1 MQIAATPLPQL
12 SFNRMR
18 TALLRAGGM
27 RIGRGSQIMGPVI
40 ITGPGRWSDLL
51 EIGDHTFITG
61 PLRIDLAAPVRIGS
75 RVNLGHSVTL
85 LTMDHEIG
93 PSEKRCGYRKTGPIV
108 IEDAVWIA
116 TNATILPGVTVG
128 EASVVAAGA
137 VVTRDVAPNTL
148 VAGVPARVV
157 RELPDEAS
165 SGARSS
171 RMPHYP
177 MHL

>member
-1 MQIAATPLPQL
+1 
-12 SFNRMR
+12 
-18 TALLRAGGM
+18 
-27 RIGRGSQIMGPVI
+27 
-40 ITGPGRWSDLL
+40 LL